1 MIDLFVRA
9 LPLLEKAV
17 VVTIGLGIGSF
28 VLGSALGMLI
38 ALARIS
44 DARPLRWLAFA
55 YVSVF
60 RGTPLLIQILLIYF
74 GLPNY
79 GITIDPIPAAL
90 LALTLFSAAYLSENF
105 RSGINAVD
113 RGQWEA
119 AWAMGMGYWKTL
131 WRVILP
137 QGLRIAIPPVGS
149 RLIALMK
156 DTSLASTVTVVELTR
171 VADQL
176 GATTFRYMDMFI
188 IVGTIYWVINQLL
201 TLLQTWLEEKLSR
214 RFQCIRLPP
223 VLCA

>member
-1 MIDLFVRA
+1 MVDLFLRA
-9 LPLLEKAV
+9 LPLLEKAAL
-17 VVTIGLGIGSF
+17 VTLGLGLSSF
-28 VLGSALGMLI
+28 VLGSILGMLI
-38 ALARIS
+38 ALARI
-44 DARPLRWLAFA
+44 APFRPLRWLAFS
-55 YVSVF
+55 YVSIF

-113 RGQWEA
+113 KGQWEA
-119 AWAMGMGYWKTL
+119 AWSMGLGYRKTL
-131 WRVILP
+131 TRIILP

-171 VADQL
+171 VADQM

-188 IVGTIYWVINQLL
+188 IVGSIYWIINQIL
-201 TLLQTWLEEKLSR
+201 TILQTWLEEKLSR
-214 RFQCIRLPP
+214 RYQ
-223 VLCA
+223 

>member
-44 DARPLRWLAFA
+44 DARPLRWLAFV

-119 AWAMGMGYWKTL
+119 AWSMGMGYWKTL

-214 RFQCIRLPP
+214 RYQ
-223 VLCA
+223 

>member
-1 MIDLFVRA
+1 MVDLFLRA

-17 VVTIGLGIGSF
+17 LVTLGLGLSSF
-28 VLGSALGMLI
+28 VLGSILGMLI
-38 ALARIS
+38 ALARI
-44 DARPLRWLAFA
+44 APFKPLRWLAFS

-113 RGQWEA
+113 KGQWEA
-119 AWAMGMGYWKTL
+119 AWAMGLGYRKTL
-131 WRVILP
+131 TRIILP

-149 RLIALMK
+149 RLIAVMK

-171 VADQL
+171 VADQM

-188 IVGTIYWVINQLL
+188 IVGTIYWIINQVL
-201 TLLQTWLEEKLSR
+201 TILQTWLEEKLSR
-214 RFQCIRLPP
+214 RYQ
-223 VLCA
+223 

>member
-1 MIDLFVRA
+1 MDLFVRA

-17 VVTIGLGIGSF
+17 VVTIGLGLGSF

-188 IVGTIYWVINQLL
+188 IVGTIYWIINQLL
-201 TLLQTWLEEKLSR
+201 TLLQTWLEEILSR
-214 RFQCIRLPP
+214 RYQ
-223 VLCA
+223 